1 MVCTGR
7 QLAFYISALQLQ
19 LQQCLYLYMHL
30 SAADPAGSV
39 LSAAAHALSTLSA
52 GSSSPC
58 RCHGRSVRGRVG
70 LLVAARFFCF
80 GGAVGGRLRYD
91 RGGGERWASDDR
103 AASRSWSCRRC
114 PVTIW
119 FGGNDACCRVPSGH
133 AAQTPNN
140 FFDAKEILYIIKS
153 IFISLSLSLPLKPTS

>member
-1 MVCTGR
+1 VVCTGW
-7 QLAFYISALQLQ
+7 QLAFYISALQ

-58 RCHGRSVRGRVG
+58 RCHGRCVRGRVG
-70 LLVAARFFCF
+70 LLLGFVSAARWAAACVTTEEE
-80 GGAVGGRLRYD
+80 GSAG
-91 RGGGERWASDDR
+91 ASDDR
-103 AASRSWSCRRC
+103 AASRSWSCRRWPSDNLVWWERC
-114 PVTIW
+114 VL
-119 FGGNDACCRVPSGH
+119 PSGH

-140 FFDAKEILYIIKS
+140 FFDAKEILYIKDWICL
-153 IFISLSLSLPLKPTS
+153 IHG